1 MISSDGSITKFGE
14 GKPHPRFYGTFPRV
28 ISRYVKEKRILSLE
42 EAVKKMTGM
51 PAWKLRIWDRGIIRP
66 GMKADITIFDYWQI
80 RDMATFENPHSYP
93 EGIKHVIVNGK
104 LVVEDG
110 IHIGTR
116 SGRVLR
122 KLNFPYF

>member
-1 MISSDGSITKFGE
+1 
-14 GKPHPRFYGTFPRV
+14 
-28 ISRYVKEKRILSLE
+28 
-42 EAVKKMTGM
+42 MTGM

-66 GMKADITIFDYWQI
+66 GMKADITVFDYWQI
-80 RDMATFENPHSYP
+80 RDTATFENPHSYP

-122 KLNFPYF
+122 KLNFPYFEFIRGFL